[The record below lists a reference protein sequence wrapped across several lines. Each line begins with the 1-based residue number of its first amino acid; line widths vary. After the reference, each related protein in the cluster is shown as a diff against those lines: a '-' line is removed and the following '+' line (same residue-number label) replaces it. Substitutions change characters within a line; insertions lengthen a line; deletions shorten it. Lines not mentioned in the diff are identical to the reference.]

1 MNAHNTTI
9 CVVSLVQNVY
19 YTLKFTTQNQN
30 HWVQTNIFSDNN
42 DCTKLEFNVAASQ
55 CHLRQ
60 FWGDFVFDSMPGWHK
75 LWQAGKRLARTTEFV
90 RTKSLARLSSV
101 GLRPSSV
108 LTPKNQKTLH
118 FCCRNAKCFCS
129 KKLDLR
135 HFIRECRENL
145 NIRILR
151 TKFRIPCNLC
161 RPVPCMSVS
170 NFAILSIWGS
180 DLDCTRCSSIG

>member
-1 MNAHNTTI
+1 MLTTVYIQMNAHNTTI

-75 LWQAGKRLARTTEFV
+75 LWQAGKRLARTTELV

-108 LTPKNQKTLH
+108 LSPHPKKSENTAFLLQKCQMFLLQKT
-118 FCCRNAKCFCS
+118 
-129 KKLDLR
+129 
-135 HFIRECRENL
+135 
-145 NIRILR
+145 
-151 TKFRIPCNLC
+151 
-161 RPVPCMSVS
+161 
-170 NFAILSIWGS
+170 
-180 DLDCTRCSSIG
+180 

>member
-75 LWQAGKRLARTTEFV
+75 LWQAGKRLARTTELV

-108 LTPKNQKTLH
+108 LSPQSSPQKIRKHCIFVAEMPNVFAPKNLIYGIL
-118 FCCRNAKCFCS
+118 FANVA
-129 KKLDLR
+129 
-135 HFIRECRENL
+135 
-145 NIRILR
+145 RIS
-151 TKFRIPCNLC
+151 TYAF
-161 RPVPCMSVS
+161 
-170 NFAILSIWGS
+170 
-180 DLDCTRCSSIG
+180 